1 MDCLREVG
9 DDLLVNIEVSP
20 ASGKF
25 GIPSYNEWRKRIE
38 VKIRSPTQKGEAN
51 REIIREFSETFG
63 RDVEIVSGQKS
74 RQKTI
79 RIQGMGRDLF
89 LKMISEKF
97 GLEIP

>member
-38 VKIRSPTQKGEAN
+38 VKIHSPPRKG
-51 REIIREFSETFG
+51 RQTG
-63 RDVEIVSGQKS
+63 R
-74 RQKTI
+74 
-79 RIQGMGRDLF
+79 
-89 LKMISEKF
+89 
-97 GLEIP
+97 